1 MDREDLPP
9 ASADASRPLVAGRY
23 ALDRSLGNGGMGEV
37 FVATDTTLGRQVAL
51 KRLAPELAEDDASR
65 RRFFREARAL
75 GRINDPNVVGVFDVG
90 DDGDRPFL
98 VMELI
103 QGTTLARELD
113 ERGRLPTDQ
122 AVAIAAG
129 VAGGLAAAHAKGVVH
144 RDVKPS
150 NIFLTEGGEPKVG
163 DFGIAHMEH
172 GTRTLT
178 GTAIG
183 SPAYIAPEQA
193 MGQPVDARTDLYA
206 LGCVL
211 YHMLAGRL
219 PFEGDDALAVTY
231 QQVHNDPAPL
241 EASVPD
247 ELAALVARLMAKEPA
262 GRPGSAEEVRR
273 TLADIGG
280 PGTPLAAPDPRPDDT
295 AVLPEVPPPAPP
307 EGRRWPWPIIAL
319 AGAAVLLVILMI
331 VAFARWGGSS
341 DPPRKASPAHTAT
354 PTATT
359 SPTTSPTPSSTPS
372 PTVSAQ
378 PPDSETAAAALVALA
393 QSLESSGAIDQHLS
407 KEIEHSIR
415 DLLGHLDEPDE
426 IAATLDDLRNE
437 VTDSV
442 DKGKATPTAAQQL
455 SAAIDR
461 LAKTLP
467 SGGDEG
473 D

>member
-1 MDREDLPP
+1 MDREDFPS
-9 ASADASRPLVAGRY
+9 ATADASRPLLAGRY

-51 KRLAPELAEDDASR
+51 KRLAPELAADDASR

-75 GRINDPNVVGVFDVG
+75 GRINDTNVVGVFDVG
-90 DDGDRPFL
+90 EDGERPFL

-103 QGTTLARELD
+103 VGTTLARELED
-113 ERGRLPTDQ
+113 KGRLLTDQ

-150 NIFLTEGGEPKVG
+150 NIFLTEAGEPKVG

-172 GTRTLT
+172 GTRTMT
-178 GTAIG
+178 GTALG

-211 YHMLAGRL
+211 YHMLAGRP
-219 PFEGDDALAVTY
+219 PFEGD
-231 QQVHNDPAPL
+231 AP
-241 EASVPD
+241 P
-247 ELAALVARLMAKEPA
+247 ELASLVTHLMEKEPA
-262 GRPGSAEEVRR
+262 ARPPSAEAVRE

-280 PGTPLAAPDPRPDDT
+280 PGTPLSVPAPRPGDT
-295 AVLPEVPPPAPP
+295 AVLPEVPPPTPAG
-307 EGRRWPWPIIAL
+307 GRRWPWPIIAI
-319 AGAAVLLVILMI
+319 AGVAVLLLVLMI
-331 VAFARWGGSS
+331 AAFARWGGSP
-341 DPPRKASPAHTAT
+341 DPPRTASSAHTPTHTASPSL
-354 PTATT
+354 ATT
-359 SPTTSPTPSSTPS
+359 AAPSS
-372 PTVSAQ
+372 PTVQAQ
-378 PPDSETAAAALVALA
+378 PSTPQAAGAALIALA
-393 QSLESSGAIDQHLS
+393 QSLYSSGGIDQHLS

-426 IAATLDDLRNE
+426 IASTVDDLRGE
-437 VTDSV
+437 VADSV
-442 DKGKATPTAAQQL
+442 DKGKATSDAAQQL

-461 LAKTLP
+461 LAKNLP
-467 SGGDEG
+467 SGGGEG